1 MSLPVSLRNEGS
13 LQHAV
18 VVSLSGTTS
27 NRSAIGARVT
37 LEAGGL
43 RQMDE
48 VRSGGSFYS
57 HNDLALHF
65 GVGGATT
72 LDRLDVRWPNGKIQS
87 WRDLPVNHRLIDYR
101 GFAGNSEASS
111 AKVKIRCQ
119 VLGARCRG
127 PRIGG
132 RVSVGGHGFTFVELG
147 RPASA
152 GLIVAP

>member
-1 MSLPVSLRNEGS
+1 MNERPNLLKNEGN
-13 LQHAV
+13 LQQAV

-57 HNDLALHF
+57 HSDLTLHF
-65 GVGGATT
+65 GVGRATL

-87 WRDLPVNHRLIDYR
+87 WLDLPVNHRLVI
-101 GFAGNSEASS
+101 SEGSQEIQ
-111 AKVKIRCQ
+111 K
-119 VLGARCRG
+119 
-127 PRIGG
+127 
-132 RVSVGGHGFTFVELG
+132 
-147 RPASA
+147 RP
-152 GLIVAP
+152 LRRRR